1 MTDTLTCVNFCD
13 SIYTVVKGF
22 SAAYCFDK
30 WEKLMIGILKNL
42 IKKAVKLFGFAMGVV
57 LIALVGYLVYAI
69 NPWNVPA
76 IFKRNYPE
84 WFAAH
89 PFISSLIKVD

>member
-1 MTDTLTCVNFCD
+1 
-13 SIYTVVKGF
+13 
-22 SAAYCFDK
+22 
-30 WEKLMIGILKNL
+30 MIGILKKL
-42 IKKAVKLFGFAMGVV
+42 IKKAVKLLGSVMSVAI
-57 LIALVGYLVYAI
+57 IALVGYLVYAI

-89 PFISSLIKVD
+89 QFISSLIKVD

>member
-1 MTDTLTCVNFCD
+1 MEEIQNPESYNGFRGFKAKEIGQPKIRLTDSF
-13 SIYTVVKGF
+13 
-22 SAAYCFDK
+22 
-30 WEKLMIGILKNL
+30 GILKKL
-42 IKKAVKLFGFAMGVV
+42 IKKAVKLLGSVMSVAI
-57 LIALVGYLVYAI
+57 IALVGYLVYAI